1 MRHKL
6 TTFIVRNPPVK
17 IKKGKNKN
25 TGDAAG
31 GVGGGGNDHATEHDE
46 SAENGGAESDDE
58 LTKKIKAEAKD
69 LNKEAAL
76 AKEDWS
82 ADTSPEAVKQR
93 VKALENSLAATVL
106 GGGDDDGS
114 EDDANSPYAQ
124 LGRWITE
131 NEDEDAIAHSLA
143 IYKKAEEL
151 GIEKKHKTVLVV
163 VQALFTESIVNEVEK
178 YAGLLAKMVTSE
190 KHQKSLL
197 GGIERFVGLTHPDL
211 LPAVPKIL
219 MALYQKDLLD
229 EEVVTQWGTHV
240 SKKYVDK
247 EISKKVRKASEPFL
261 KWLQEADDDD
271 DGDDE

>member
-1 MRHKL
+1 
-6 TTFIVRNPPVK
+6 
-17 IKKGKNKN
+17 
-25 TGDAAG
+25 
-31 GVGGGGNDHATEHDE
+31 VGGGSNSDPAADGDE
-46 SAENGGAESDDE
+46 SPENMGAESDDE
-58 LTKKIKAEAKD
+58 LTRKIKAEAKE
-69 LNKEAAL
+69 LSKETVL

-93 VKALENSLAATVL
+93 VKALEGTLAAVGL
-106 GGGDDDGS
+106 GDDDGS
-114 EDDANSPYAQ
+114 DDDANSPYAQ

-131 NEDEDAIAHSLA
+131 NKDEDAIARSLA

-151 GIEKKHKTVLVV
+151 GIEKKHKTLPVV
-163 VQALFTESIVNEVEK
+163 VQALFTENVISEIDK
-178 YAGLLAKMVTSE
+178 YAGLIAKMVTSE

-197 GGIERFVGLTHPDL
+197 GGIERFVGLAHPDL
-211 LPAVPKIL
+211 LPVVPKIL

-271 DGDDE
+271 DDE